1 MVNSDDWRV
10 RSMTGKQ
17 IVSEII
23 VLVKLA
29 LENIKRKK
37 KAMKIE
43 ISLHN

>member
-10 RSMTGKQ
+10 MSMTGKQ